1 MCVYDVNGDGLPDVV
16 TSLEAHGFGLAWY
29 EQKKDKS
36 GNITFVQHMIMND
49 FSTQNAGGV
58 TFSEMHGMAC
68 ADMDADGIPDIVVG
82 KRYWAHLDSY
92 GDADPYGGA
101 VLYVYHTVRDPKA
114 PGGAKFVP
122 ELIHNRSGV
131 GSTVTVADLKG
142 DGAMDIITS
151 TNKGTYI
158 FWGKPH
164 KKPVQAN
171 SSAQATKSAAA
182 SGGSAK

>member
-1 MCVYDVNGDGLPDVV
+1 
-16 TSLEAHGFGLAWY
+16 
-29 EQKKDKS
+29 
-36 GNITFVQHMIMND
+36 
-49 FSTQNAGGV
+49 
-58 TFSEMHGMAC
+58 MA
-68 ADMDADGIPDIVVG
+68 
-82 KRYWAHLDSY
+82 
-92 GDADPYGGA
+92 A

-158 FWGKPH
+158 FWGKAH
-164 KKPVQAN
+164 KKPIHAN
-171 SSAQATKSAAA
+171 SNAQPSQSAAGA
-182 SGGSAK
+182 GGRGR